1 MLSLKTLQDYCIH
14 ERVRETREARSQRLF
29 FRTPWFLLLFKTSFA
44 GLKINGLTMGFP
56 FFDPTPMIHLSLS
69 PHQWGYKH
77 ASPHPA
83 LFMWPVRIEL
93 RPSSLCGKHFIT
105 WVISLTPSLSFHS
118 VECHQGNYF
127 AWADCSSSPGI
138 WSNHRI
144 PPGCYFEVLM
154 KQCSPLIL
162 PYVM

>member
-29 FRTPWFLLLFKTSFA
+29 FRTPWFLLLFKTSFT
-44 GLKINGLTMGFP
+44 GLKINGLTRGFP
-56 FFDPTPMIHLSLS
+56 FFGPTPMIHLSL
-69 PHQWGYKH
+69 PPQQWGYKH

-105 WVISLTPSLSFHS
+105 WVISLTHLWVFTLLI
-118 VECHQGNYF
+118 VTK
-127 AWADCSSSPGI
+127 
-138 WSNHRI
+138 
-144 PPGCYFEVLM
+144 VT
-154 KQCSPLIL
+154 IL
-162 PYVM
+162 PELTAVLLLAFGAITGFHLAATLKF